1 MIAKRAG
8 VVHPVPFAAH
18 HLKEVVE
25 RGLHNDGNVDNDD
38 NEDNID
44 NNGIISRKRLN
55 EACTAEGFF
64 DKDILSFMIK
74 ILIFFMYC
82 S

>member
-38 NEDNID
+38 NHNVDLLHVLLLTDGSIV
-44 NNGIISRKRLN
+44 
-55 EACTAEGFF
+55 
-64 DKDILSFMIK
+64 
-74 ILIFFMYC
+74 
-82 S
+82 